1 VIFEDRN
8 TVQMTF
14 CMLRKSGEAAHD
26 REDDEEDADDVDDAV
41 DEGRVGRLEYVPR
54 LMATT
59 G

>member
-1 VIFEDRN
+1 MIFEDRN

-14 CMLRKSGEAAHD
+14 CMLRKSGEAVHD
-26 REDDEEDADDVDDAV
+26 RDEEEDADDVEDAV
-41 DEGRVGRLEYVPR
+41 DEGRVGRMEYVPR